1 MRRLIPSSFYN
12 IASLVGFSV
21 SAVSFGLI
29 LFLTVIE
36 FFAEEQK
43 PYMGIIAFVILPVFL
58 IIGIIVGIAGM
69 IREHRRTR
77 LGKPHGLALPIVDFN
92 NSKHRTAVTVLV
104 GGVLLLLGFSGFGSF
119 KAYEYTDSDAFCGEV
134 CHAVMSP
141 EFVAYQYSPHA
152 KVGCVQ
158 CHIGSGTTWFV
169 RSKLSGAYQVYATIF
184 DVYPRP
190 IPTPIENLRP
200 AQETCEECHW
210 PMHFFSEKLHINT
223 YYLSDE
229 ENTKWTLNL
238 LMKIGGGNI
247 EVGPTSGIH
256 WHMNIAHEVTYAALD
271 TQRQVIAWVKARTAD
286 GAETL
291 YRNTQLD
298 PSEEELANVR
308 VRRMDCIDCHN
319 RPTHIYRPPGRSVNQ
334 ALSLGWIDPDLP
346 SVKSIAV
353 EVLEQ
358 EYSTKDEGLQAI
370 RETIEEFYESEYPEV
385 IDGRREAVDRAIE
398 EVQKIF
404 SRNYFPEMKVDWRRF
419 IDNIG
424 HLYYPGCF
432 RCHDGAHVSDDGK
445 VLSRDC
451 NVCHT
456 ILAQDSE
463 QGLERISL
471 GGVEYVHPED
481 IGDIWKEIN
490 CSDCHN
496 SQ

>member
-1 MRRLIPSSFYN
+1 Q
-12 IASLVGFSV
+12 ADG
-21 SAVSFGLI
+21 
-29 LFLTVIE
+29 T
-36 FFAEEQK
+36 
-43 PYMGIIAFVILPVFL
+43 
-58 IIGIIVGIAGM
+58 
-69 IREHRRTR
+69 
-77 LGKPHGLALPIVDFN
+77 
-92 NSKHRTAVTVLV
+92 VTV
-104 GGVLLLLGFSGFGSF
+104 FR
-119 KAYEYTDSDAFCGEV
+119 TSDADELL
-134 CHAVMSP
+134 
-141 EFVAYQYSPHA
+141 
-152 KVGCVQ
+152 K
-158 CHIGSGTTWFV
+158 GT
-169 RSKLSGAYQVYATIF
+169 G
-184 DVYPRP
+184 
-190 IPTPIENLRP
+190 
-200 AQETCEECHW
+200 QEGDMRE
-210 PMHFFSEKLHINT
+210 
-223 YYLSDE
+223 
-229 ENTKWTLNL
+229 
-238 LMKIGGGNI
+238 
-247 EVGPTSGIH
+247 
-256 WHMNIAHEVTYAALD
+256 
-271 TQRQVIAWVKARTAD
+271 
-286 GAETL
+286 
-291 YRNTQLD
+291 
-298 PSEEELANVR
+298 
-308 VRRMDCIDCHN
+308 MDCIDCHN

-481 IGDIWKEIN
+481 IGDIWKEMN